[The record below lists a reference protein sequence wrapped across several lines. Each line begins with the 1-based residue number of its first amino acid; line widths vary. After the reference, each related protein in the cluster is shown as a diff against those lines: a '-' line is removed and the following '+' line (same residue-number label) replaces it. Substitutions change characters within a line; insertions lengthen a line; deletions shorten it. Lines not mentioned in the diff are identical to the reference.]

1 MFTALLV
8 GTLLL
13 AQGTD
18 ATTSVQNRVEQRIE
32 NRVEVR
38 TNVQEVLQEA
48 REARVEARENLRLQ
62 LTQIKDERK
71 QQIVESAMERIQ
83 SMNDRWVAHW
93 ENVLERLAGIL
104 DKVEIRADE
113 SSLSA
118 TDKLSI
124 EALISSARDAIAAAS
139 MSVNTQA
146 SKVYNI
152 EITDESTLG
161 SNMKA
166 VMAQLRDD
174 TRNVIED
181 INVARKAVAEVL
193 SALKSMLPTLSS

>member
-18 ATTSVQNRVEQRIE
+18 VMTSVQNRAEVRVE

-38 TNVQEVLQEA
+38 TNVQEALQEA
-48 REARVEARENLRLQ
+48 REARVEARENLRFQ
-62 LTQIKDERK
+62 LAQIKDERK
-71 QQIVESAMERIQ
+71 QQIIESAMERIQ

-104 DKVEIRADE
+104 DKVDIRIDE
-113 SSLSA
+113 SNLSTA
-118 TDKLSI
+118 DKLSV
-124 EALISSARDAIAAAS
+124 ETLVSTARDAIAAAS
-139 MSVNTQA
+139 TSVNTQA
-146 SKVYNI
+146 SEVYSI

-161 SNMKA
+161 SNMKT
-166 VMAQLRDD
+166 VMAQLRND